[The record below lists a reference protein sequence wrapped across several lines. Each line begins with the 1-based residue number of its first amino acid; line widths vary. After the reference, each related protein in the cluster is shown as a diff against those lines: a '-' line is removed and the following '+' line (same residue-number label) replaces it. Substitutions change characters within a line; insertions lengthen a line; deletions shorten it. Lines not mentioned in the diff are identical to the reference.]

1 MRILYKKRLKSE
13 MFDKIEK
20 LFGNLMQLA
29 GYKKIHFMVIFI
41 FSVMKL
47 QVHQHYY
54 HD

>member
-29 GYKKIHFMVIFI
+29 GYKKIHFMVITF
-41 FSVMKL
+41 FCNEAASSSAL
-47 QVHQHYY
+47 LP
-54 HD
+54 